1 MQSVLP
7 SPCLP
12 PEDAAVDRQVDAFH
26 TPEFG
31 TFEDAKESRDEL
43 LAEQGEAL
51 GRQFDYD
58 GSVLTPEQRRALFK
72 KYWTLHLKLL
82 GLRSPQYY
90 GDKSQCLSVSETA
103 WPGAVTYLEA
113 EKLRRGHIEPEDL
126 SERLRMLKPSDNFEL
141 RKFYYPPMQWDS
153 PTPLEEGG
161 FESSPPDPDWL
172 IDQLQAVA
180 RIGRRLRRE
189 LTEQYRREIE
199 DRWAVVKS
207 SVELMPL
214 PDSHLL
220 RDMGRSPGGTLLP
233 WHLVKGLMALRD
245 HANEV
250 GRKSYD
256 EGYDSA
262 MIKREEKINYWRIS
276 NPNSILADD
285 ALSIYSTWPSDLMVE
300 LDELDREAI
309 RYGRGKYVAILKETE
324 EKMQTLLAFWRDC
337 KLITGERTSPSS
349 WWQDPKAKVERL
361 PKPQYLKDRLDAI
374 KADFGDSTDEGEK
387 LQMIEMSRWIEAVIS
402 GDSEPAVSDTPLPS
416 SLLDKLD
423 IVWRDRCWLDHGD
436 TEDEMIARIRR
447 WRNLKHQQRLEEGVC
462 TPPQLMSDTV
472 LEEPA
477 QMARRPVSSLRDIAM
492 GVMAPEKM
500 LQLREKLSRGAC
512 RRPRSNTKNR
522 AIWQSRL
529 RSRPSHIIAKSQTI
543 WLDRLRPRRD
553 AAKRQTGKVKGILKQ
568 YGGKASEKGRQAAT
582 KVLHSSA
589 TQSHFTP
596 SNK

>member
-1 MQSVLP
+1 
-7 SPCLP
+7 
-12 PEDAAVDRQVDAFH
+12 
-26 TPEFG
+26 
-31 TFEDAKESRDEL
+31 
-43 LAEQGEAL
+43 
-51 GRQFDYD
+51 
-58 GSVLTPEQRRALFK
+58 
-72 KYWTLHLKLL
+72 
-82 GLRSPQYY
+82 
-90 GDKSQCLSVSETA
+90 
-103 WPGAVTYLEA
+103 
-113 EKLRRGHIEPEDL
+113 
-126 SERLRMLKPSDNFEL
+126 
-141 RKFYYPPMQWDS
+141 
-153 PTPLEEGG
+153 
-161 FESSPPDPDWL
+161 
-172 IDQLQAVA
+172 
-180 RIGRRLRRE
+180 
-189 LTEQYRREIE
+189 
-199 DRWAVVKS
+199 
-207 SVELMPL
+207 
-214 PDSHLL
+214 
-220 RDMGRSPGGTLLP
+220 
-233 WHLVKGLMALRD
+233 MALRD

-262 MIKREEKINYWRIS
+262 MVKREEKINYWRIR

-337 KLITGERTSPSS
+337 KLITGERISPSS
-349 WWQDPKAKVERL
+349 WWQDPKAKVKRL

-374 KADFGDSTDEGEK
+374 KAEFGDSTDEGEK

-436 TEDEMIARIRR
+436 TEDEIIARIRR

-512 RRPRSNTKNR
+512 RRPRANTKNR

-529 RSRPSHIIAKSQTI
+529 RSRPNHIVAKSQTI
-543 WLDRLRPRRD
+543 WLDRLRLRRD

-568 YGGKASEKGRQAAT
+568 YGGKALEKGRQAAAN
-582 KVLHSSA
+582 VLHSSA